1 MTKFNSSV
9 DEAGSATARARR
21 LPSLPALR
29 AFEATARLGSALLA
43 AQELSV
49 TPTAISHQIRAL
61 EQWLGTALFVRQ
73 PRRLVP
79 TPAAHEL
86 RQVTSDAFDRIAWTT
101 DKLRTHPQ
109 RHTLTLSTTPAI
121 ARMLLTHTAAL
132 RAARPGLD
140 LRIHATHEPVPLDGV
155 IADMAIRYGSGQWPG
170 LVAEHLVDNRFVPAC
185 SPALKL
191 RQRAS
196 LPRHALLHFLPLG
209 ARSSPSDW
217 AAWQRVAKVPGLDAA
232 AGPVFHDETHV
243 IAAALAGQGVG
254 LMSQALIARELA
266 EGRLV
271 RPFGPDLQ
279 GAAFH
284 LVYPQSRRADPDV
297 QAVRDWVL
305 GVAAVE
311 LVPG

>member
-1 MTKFNSSV
+1 MEGAAF
-9 DEAGSATARARR
+9 DATRARR

-29 AFEATARLGSALLA
+29 AFEATARLGSAQRA
-43 AQELSV
+43 AEELSV
-49 TPTAISHQIRAL
+49 TPTAISHQLRAL

-79 TPAAHEL
+79 TAAAHEL
-86 RQVTSDAFDRIAWTT
+86 RQVASEAFDRIAWVT
-101 DKLRTHPQ
+101 DKLRARPQ

-121 ARMLLTHTAAL
+121 ACLLLTHTGAL
-132 RAARPGLD
+132 RAAQPELD

-185 SPALKL
+185 SPSLAL
-191 RQRAS
+191 RRRTA
-196 LPRHALLHFLPLG
+196 LPKHTLLHFLPLG

-217 AAWQRVAKVPGLDAA
+217 SAWQRAAQVPGLDVT

-271 RPFGPDLQ
+271 RPFGPDLPGQ
-279 GAAFH
+279 PFH
-284 LVYPQSRRADPDV
+284 LVYPHARRADPTV

-305 GVAAVE
+305 RAAADGMG
-311 LVPG
+311 LS